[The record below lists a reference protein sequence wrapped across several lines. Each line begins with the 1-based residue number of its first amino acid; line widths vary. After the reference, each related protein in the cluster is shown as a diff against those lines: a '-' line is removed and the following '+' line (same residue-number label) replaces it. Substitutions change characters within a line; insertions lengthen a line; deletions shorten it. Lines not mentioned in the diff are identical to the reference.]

1 MIKSTRATLALF
13 TVAMSLPLAAQAGS
27 LSLPAGASVAVEVVD
42 TFTLTPDSDSQADVL
57 LKPTAAASGEYD
69 LPNHCLITAD
79 ARLAG
84 ERIRFSASTLT
95 CIEADADDSAIFS
108 GELSASAEDLDG
120 NTGVAACVD
129 GSGSDCQRVELVP
142 GETFQLRLRHELA
155 LEAQENPSAQINER
169 RRQANGEGVANP
181 VPAERPDPDAQ

>member
-13 TVAMSLPLAAQAGS
+13 AVAMSLPLAAQAGT
-27 LSLPAGASVAVEVVD
+27 LSLPAGASVAVEVID
-42 TFTLTPDSDSQADVL
+42 TTSLDVNNTSQSDVL

-79 ARLAG
+79 ARLDG
-84 ERIRFSASTLT
+84 ERIRLSASTLT
-95 CIEADADDSAIFS
+95 CIEASADDSEIFS
-108 GELSASAEDLDG
+108 GDLSATAEDLDG
-120 NTGVAACVD
+120 NIGVPACVE
-129 GSGSDCQRVELVP
+129 GSGSDCQRAELVP
-142 GETFQLRLRHELA
+142 GEAFQLRLRGELA

-181 VPAERPDPDAQ
+181 VPGERPDPDAQ

>member
-1 MIKSTRATLALF
+1 MIKPMRSALTLFA
-13 TVAMSLPLAAQAGS
+13 VAMSMPLAAQAGT

-42 TFTLTPDSDSQADVL
+42 TFTMTPGSGSQADVL

-79 ARLAG
+79 ARLDG

-95 CIEADADDSAIFS
+95 CIEANADDSAIFS

-120 NTGVAACVD
+120 NTGVPACVE
-129 GSGSDCQRVELVP
+129 GSGRECQRVELEP
-142 GETFQLRLRHELA
+142 GEAFQLRLRDALA

-169 RRQANGEGVANP
+169 RRQANGQGVANP
-181 VPAERPDPDAQ
+181 LPAERPDPDAQ